1 MAGTIIEFIFL
12 VGLLAILTMFL
23 VPIIYVIFKLSEKI
37 DRKLDKQ

>member
-23 VPIIYVIFKLSEKI
+23 VPIIYVIFRLSEKI